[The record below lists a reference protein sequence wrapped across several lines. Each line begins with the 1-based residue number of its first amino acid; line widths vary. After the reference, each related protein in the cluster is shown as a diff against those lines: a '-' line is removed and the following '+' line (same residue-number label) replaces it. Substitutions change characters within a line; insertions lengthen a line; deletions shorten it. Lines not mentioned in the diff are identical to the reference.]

1 MCVCVESQLAEQA
14 VIRIQLCSPA
24 GASTRCEGPSNQ
36 APEAAMC
43 CHTLRTDERCGPG
56 SFGDLLGRGPFRCD
70 ITVLQANQVS
80 ILRQNKKCL
89 CCIDCLAEERGVPK
103 EQVKTWIPYPG
114 GAPAN
119 VAAALG
125 RLGVKVSFVSA
136 VGQDELGEQMLD
148 LLQSNDKP
156 VCHCILP
163 KSDHFLLLVKWPGC
177 TTDGDV
183 TMTTSGCS
191 HTSFCTCRSPCG
203 FNPSAESTRANP
215 RCFGDSR

>member
-1 MCVCVESQLAEQA
+1 MRVDWPESACDGSCWHVSVCVCVESQLAEQA

-24 GASTRCEGPSNQ
+24 WASTRCEGPSSQ
-36 APEAAMC
+36 AFEAEMC
-43 CHTLRTDERCGPG
+43 CHTLRTDERRSTG

-70 ITVLQANQVS
+70 VTALQANQVN
-80 ILRQNKKCL
+80 ILRQNTHCL
-89 CCIDCLAEERGVPK
+89 CCTDCLAEERGVPK

-136 VGQDELGEQMLD
+136 VGQDDLGDQMLD

-156 VCHCILP
+156 ACHCI
-163 KSDHFLLLVKWPGC
+163 
-177 TTDGDV
+177 
-183 TMTTSGCS
+183 
-191 HTSFCTCRSPCG
+191 
-203 FNPSAESTRANP
+203 
-215 RCFGDSR
+215 